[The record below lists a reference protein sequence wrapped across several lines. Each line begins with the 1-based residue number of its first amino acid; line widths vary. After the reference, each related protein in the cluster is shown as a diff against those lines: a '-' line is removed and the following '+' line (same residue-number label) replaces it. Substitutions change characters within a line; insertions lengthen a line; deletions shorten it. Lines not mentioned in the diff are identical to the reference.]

1 MNILIVEDEEAALKR
16 MMKMLPEVEPAAKV
30 VGHTSTVQASV
41 EWLRD
46 NPAPDLAFFDVRL
59 GDGDSFSIFK
69 QVEVPCPVIFIT
81 AYDQYAMK
89 AFQVQAI
96 NYLLKPLK
104 KEELAEAIARYKA
117 TTTVRDLSN
126 LSIAPAA
133 STAADRP
140 TALIKRFLIR
150 YGDHFRVVE
159 PKDIAYIYS
168 LEKNTFLRTKEGR
181 DLPLDES
188 LDRLEKQLDPEK
200 FFRLNRQV
208 IIHFQSIKELVAYS
222 KSRVKVMMDPPF
234 GEDAVVSSERSA
246 EFKRWLAGGA

>member
-1 MNILIVEDEEAALKR
+1 MRILLIED
-16 MMKMLPEVEPAAKV
+16 EPAAQKRMQKLLAEAAPDATIV
-30 VGHTSTVQASV
+30 ATLDSVASAV
-41 EWLRD
+41 TWFQN
-46 NPAPDLAFFDVRL
+46 NPAPDLAFLDVRL
-59 GDGDSFSIFK
+59 SDGDSFSIFERTT
-69 QVEVPCPVIFIT
+69 VDCPVVFVT
-81 AYDQYAMK
+81 AYDAYALK
-89 AFQVQAI
+89 AFQVQAVD
-96 NYLLKPLK
+96 YLLKPVKLAD
-104 KEELAEAIARYKA
+104 LAEALRRVRSSG
-117 TTTVRDLSN
+117 TVRELAT
-126 LSIAPAA
+126 LAAQPAEGA
-133 STAADRP
+133 P

-159 PKDIAYIYS
+159 PKDIAYIFS

-246 EFKRWLAGGA
+246 EFKRWLAGG